1 MELAADLT
9 ADVSYDMKVLAPDG
23 EVYDN
28 ADLKELEARRGKTP
42 NRFTVF
48 DNRAGMKS
56 AFRAKGQARQIQN
69 HCRNKR

>member
-28 ADLKELEARRGKTP
+28 ADLKELEARKGKTP
-42 NRFTVF
+42 TVSPF
-48 DNRAGMKS
+48 LIME
-56 AFRAKGQARQIQN
+56 QA
-69 HCRNKR
+69 